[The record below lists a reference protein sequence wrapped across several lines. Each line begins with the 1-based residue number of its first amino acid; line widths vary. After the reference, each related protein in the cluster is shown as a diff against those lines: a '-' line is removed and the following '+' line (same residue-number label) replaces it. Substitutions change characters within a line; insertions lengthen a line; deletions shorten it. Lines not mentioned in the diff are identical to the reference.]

1 MSKEYSQ
8 DRIETYIARLD
19 QTWFQQKR
27 LREMWDVKV
36 TRPFIKLMELDT
48 SVKGLIDKHFNVV
61 EGDDFTRRE
70 EKQLANLLKRV
81 D

>member
-27 LREMWDVKV
+27 LREHWDVKV

-48 SVKGLIDKHFNVV
+48 SVKGLIDKHFKVV